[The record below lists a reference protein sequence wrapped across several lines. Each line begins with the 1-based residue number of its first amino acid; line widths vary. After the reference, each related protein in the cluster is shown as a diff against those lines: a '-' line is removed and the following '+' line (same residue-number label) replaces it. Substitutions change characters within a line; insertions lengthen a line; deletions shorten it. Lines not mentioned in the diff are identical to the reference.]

1 MEPKGLLIY
10 VIYHS
15 FSNQVVNYAA
25 FNEEE
30 IKATPRP
37 TATPIQKLWEEIIP
51 AEERAK
57 VEAEKL
63 EDLKLKPR
71 SRKAVEKVS
80 LKFLLRKSH

>member
-1 MEPKGLLIY
+1 MLLLMKKKSRQPL
-10 VIYHS
+10 V
-15 FSNQVVNYAA
+15 
-25 FNEEE
+25 
-30 IKATPRP
+30 P
-37 TATPIQKLWEEIIP
+37 LLIIP